1 MLSNVI
7 NIYCAYKSVLAQQ
20 DRACVGAECCHSLNA
35 VSVTAGLDSGNSNSG
50 KTISIV
56 NISLMFVCFGMN
68 GPPSLHIDVF
78 HE

>member
-20 DRACVGAECCHSLNA
+20 DRACVGAGCCHSLNA
-35 VSVTAGLDSGNSNSG
+35 VSVTAGLDG